1 MISSSYKL
9 NKSLPIAIFKGGIVF
24 EKQHDGLEDI
34 KMKFTIYGK
43 NMHISDG
50 LKETLE
56 KKFQKF
62 DRYFDKE
69 TEVYVTFKKE
79 KSYQVIEVTIPLGK
93 TILRAEEKTDSTM
106 GSIEAVIDKLE
117 GQLRKYKTKLRK
129 RYEAQDSKLKFE
141 AFDDLDEKSADVMD
155 EPKIVRTKKFAI
167 KPMSAEEAAM
177 QMDLLEHDFFVFL
190 NTETDDVNVVYRRKN
205 GDYGLIEPTFA

>member
-1 MISSSYKL
+1 MTEVTSRYSQLIE
-9 NKSLPIAIFKGGIVF
+9 IFKDGIVF
-24 EKQHDGLEDI
+24 EKQHEGLEDI

-190 NTETDDVNVVYRRKN
+190 NAETDDVNVVYRRKN